1 MGWRRIIHSAR
12 RRITFLIVLEDKEYG
27 RKQKLGAARVAKED
41 EFYTQLTDVEKE
53 MRHYRKHFKNK
64 TVFCNC
70 DDPFESNF
78 FKYFVLTFNRL
89 GLRKLI
95 ATCYVSSPI
104 ANTQL
109 SLFDITGTVLRIKF
123 GEVEAALRTT
133 EQSMAKL
140 HKLLDNKPIE
150 YVAMA
155 LSGEMQAYC
164 DIEDDMVKGMFGTIV
179 QGYLKKGYNRATAEM
194 MAREFFRYES

>member
-1 MGWRRIIHSAR
+1 MRDNRMDN
-12 RRITFLIVLEDKEYG
+12 IVECAYNMDNGYVE
-27 RKQKLGAARVAKED
+27 VW
-41 EFYTQLTDVEKE
+41 FTDGN
-53 MRHYRKHFKNK
+53 M
-64 TVFCNC
+64 
-70 DDPFESNF
+70 
-78 FKYFVLTFNRL
+78 
-89 GLRKLI
+89 
-95 ATCYVSSPI
+95 
-104 ANTQL
+104 
-109 SLFDITGTVLRIKF
+109 LRIKCE
-123 GEVEAALRTT
+123 GVEAVLRTT
-133 EQSMAKL
+133 EQSLAKL